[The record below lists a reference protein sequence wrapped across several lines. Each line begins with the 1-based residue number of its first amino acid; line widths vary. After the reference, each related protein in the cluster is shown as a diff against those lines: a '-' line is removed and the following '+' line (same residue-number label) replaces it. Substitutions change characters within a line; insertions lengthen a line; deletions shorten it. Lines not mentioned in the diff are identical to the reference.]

1 MPEMPETPLYRQC
14 PPSATNL
21 WSIIDTPK
29 NLRYPTPDNPRF
41 EKAQKSLFDNIK
53 KAFRLYAEVMSFYDQ
68 SLDFYFIHDQ
78 ITFSQ
83 GDWRNFL
90 NQENNREYLNDSV
103 KNWLVTFG
111 IRDNDWLTG
120 FQDLYGIDLTQE
132 QKQKILNLIP
142 FECLQPKNGQNGI
155 RTFNNDFIG
164 LAKRGFLISGKKS
177 YGKLSLEDIEEK
189 LTVNSNVNSSGEIT
203 NLYEF
208 VDNLK
213 FDEVL
218 ISTSENLK
226 DKQRFFIKLQHIVD
240 RNTIDKIQDIIFTLR
255 DIWEKEEIPLIRIKY
270 ASSSQREI
278 FEDLII
284 YPICLFYN
292 QRGIYLTGYG
302 PKPGGLINYLG
313 YYNYRL
319 DHFQELD
326 RNQYIFT
333 EEWDEENYN
342 IHLKLFDKKDELQE
356 ETSDDIYSQLQ
367 DALGVD
373 LHREIKTMLLHFP
386 QDFHTYYIENT
397 KRHDTFKRLSVRD
410 INKFWQNFEG
420 CLRHTQTTL
429 TNDDKQLIN
438 EVISN
443 NPDDAYYVMDY
454 RHGKDGGNDVEADVI
469 MRLRSWGHNVEI
481 LAPADLRKRMKEDSQ
496 KLWQVYE

>member
-1 MPEMPETPLYRQC
+1 MPEMLETPLYQQC

-29 NLRYPTPDNPRF
+29 NLRYPTPDNPSF
-41 EKAQKSLFDNIK
+41 EKAQKDLFYKIR
-53 KAFRLYAEVMSFYDQ
+53 KAFRIYVEIMSFYDQ
-68 SLDFYFIHDQ
+68 SLDFYFIHEQ
-78 ITFSQ
+78 RSFSQ
-83 GDWRNFL
+83 KDWRIFFS
-90 NQENNREYLNDSV
+90 QENNGEYLYDSV
-103 KNWLVTFG
+103 GDWLVTFG
-111 IRDNDWLTG
+111 IRENNWLTG
-120 FQDLYGIDLTQE
+120 FQDLYGIDLTPE
-132 QKQKILNLIP
+132 QKQEILNLIP
-142 FECLQPKNGQNGI
+142 FEFLHPERGPNGV
-155 RTFNNDFIG
+155 RAFNNDFS
-164 LAKRGFLISGKKS
+164 LTLSKKGFLTSGNKRYS
-177 YGKLSLEDIEEK
+177 KLPLEDIEEK
-189 LTVNSNVNSSGEIT
+189 LIVNSSQEIT
-203 NLYEF
+203 NLYDF

-226 DKQRFFIKLQHIVD
+226 DKQRFFIKFQHIVD
-240 RNTIDKIQDIIFTLR
+240 KNTIDKIQDIILTLR

-302 PKPGGLINYLG
+302 PKPGGRNYLG

-326 RNQYIFT
+326 TNKYIFT
-333 EEWDEENYN
+333 EEWDEENDN
-342 IHLKLFDKKDELQE
+342 IHWALFDKKEELQE
-356 ETSDDIYSQLQ
+356 ETSENIYSQLQ
-367 DALGVD
+367 DGLGVD
-373 LHREIKTMLLHFP
+373 LHREIKTMLLRFP

-397 KRHDTFKRLSVRD
+397 KRHDTFKRLDVSN
-410 INKFWQNFEG
+410 INQFWQSFEG
-420 CLRHTQTTL
+420 RLRHTQTTL

-443 NPDDAYYVMDY
+443 SPDDAYYVMDY

-496 KLWQVYE
+496 KLWQVYDS